1 MKKEII
7 LMLDGNVPCEDETMT
22 GAIELDGCTKMTTK
36 V

>member
-7 LMLDGNVPCEDETMT
+7 LMLDESVPCEDETMT
-22 GAIELDGCTKMTTK
+22 GAIELDGCTKMATK